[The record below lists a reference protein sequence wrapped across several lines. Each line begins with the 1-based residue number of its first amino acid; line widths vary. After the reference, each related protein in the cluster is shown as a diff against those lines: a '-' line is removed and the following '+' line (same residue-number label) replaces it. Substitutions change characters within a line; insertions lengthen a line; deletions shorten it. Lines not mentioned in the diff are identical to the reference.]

1 MATIGL
7 DSMYYSKITD
17 AASTGY
23 ETYGS
28 PQKLAKAMSAELS
41 VELAE
46 AILYADDGAA
56 YAIKEF
62 QSGTLK
68 LGVDDI
74 GTAIA
79 ADLTGA
85 TVDQNGALIS
95 ASEDMGTPVA
105 IGFRAKMPNGKYRYF
120 WLYRV
125 LFSVPNTSL
134 ETKGENITFQ
144 TPSIEGT
151 IMRRNKPD
159 DGGKHPWKAEVRDGD
174 TGVDAS
180 TISGWFTSVYEP
192 DQTPTPP
199 PDGDGDV
206 T

>member
-28 PQKLAKAMSAELS
+28 PQKLAKAISAELS

-62 QSGTLK
+62 QSGTLT

-174 TGVDAS
+174 TGVAAS

-192 DQTPTPP
+192 DHTPTPP
-199 PDGDGDV
+199 NDDEN
-206 T
+206 

>member
-7 DSMYYSKITD
+7 DSMYYSKITE
-17 AASTGY
+17 AAATGY

-28 PQKLAKAMSAELS
+28 PQKLAKAISAELS

-62 QSGTLK
+62 QSGTLT

-85 TVDQNGALIS
+85 TVDENGALVS
-95 ASEDMGTPVA
+95 HSEDMGAPVA
-105 IGFRAKMPNGKYRYF
+105 VGFRAKMPNGKYRYF

-125 LFSVPNTSL
+125 LFSIPNTSL
-134 ETKGENITFQ
+134 ETKGESINFQ
-144 TPSIEGT
+144 TPSVEGT

-159 DGGKHPWKAEVRDGD
+159 DSGKHPWKSEVRDGD
-174 TGVDAS
+174 TGVAAA

-192 DQTPTPP
+192 DHTPSSP
-199 PDGDGDV
+199 
-206 T
+206 

>member
-7 DSMYYSKITD
+7 DSMYYSKITE

-28 PQKLAKAMSAELS
+28 PQKLAKAISAELS

-62 QSGTLK
+62 QSGTLT

-85 TVDQNGALIS
+85 TVDQNGALVS
-95 ASEDMGTPVA
+95 ESEDMATPVA
-105 IGFRAKMPNGKYRYF
+105 VGFRAKMPNGKYRYF

-134 ETKGENITFQ
+134 ETKGESIAFQ

-151 IMRRNKPD
+151 ILRRNKPD
-159 DGGKHPWKAEVRDGD
+159 GSGKHPWKAEVRDGD
-174 TGVDAS
+174 TGVAAA

-192 DQTPTPP
+192 DYTPP
-199 PDGDGDV
+199 SP
-206 T
+206 